1 MKVDVVT
8 TSENSAIESV
18 QNLVVEM
25 FLSNLINDFMSTK
38 DTTKLEQKN
47 D

>member
-1 MKVDVVT
+1 MKANVVT
-8 TSENSAIESV
+8 ASDNSVFESV

-25 FLSNLINDFMSTK
+25 FLNSLINDFISAN
-38 DTTKLEQKN
+38 DTTKLEQTN